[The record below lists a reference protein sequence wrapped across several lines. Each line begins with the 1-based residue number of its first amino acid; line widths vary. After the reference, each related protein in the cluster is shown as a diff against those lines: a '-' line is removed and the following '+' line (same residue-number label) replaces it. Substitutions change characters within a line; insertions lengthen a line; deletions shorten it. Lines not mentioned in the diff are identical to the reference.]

1 MTPDMPTP
9 LDKPSWKVRRRVVL
23 ATVTFCAGMTLYL
36 AVWGSSDEL
45 RETIANGVL
54 FLAGSV
60 IMGYIFGVVWNDK
73 NFYSSQNSGSEYGDS
88 YGDQYDVFETPDDRY
103 GEG

>member
-1 MTPDMPTP
+1 VEQKLPKPI
-9 LDKPSWKVRRRVVL
+9 DKPSWKIRRRVVL
-23 ATVTFCAGMTLYL
+23 ATITFCAAMTLYL
-36 AVWGSSDEL
+36 AVWGQSDDL
-45 RETIANGVL
+45 RATIANGIL

-73 NFYSSQNSGSEYGDS
+73 SVYQRHGNSSDDYYG
-88 YGDQYDVFETPDDRY
+88 GY